1 MPLYLILPSCVD
13 EPHAKSL
20 ICHRLTGP
28 EEASFW
34 SIKRVHFSTLL
45 GLYRRLWGFRQ
56 DDGIDQSS
64 RTYHKTSSHG
74 KTHFSLKL
82 LAIGRVGQADHY
94 CIQGALGF
102 LCRQSIL
109 LIASVA
115 TSERGLHVSHNSD
128 MGGKT
133 FFWLK
138 CNIYSFL
145 RAWAWMGI
153 ALLTALETL

>member
-1 MPLYLILPSCVD
+1 MAIALLLQNKNLPMPLYLILPSCVD

-20 ICHRLTGP
+20 ICHRLTAP
-28 EEASFW
+28 EEAPFW

-45 GLYRRLWGFRQ
+45 ALYRRLWGFRQ

-102 LCRQSIL
+102 LLS
-109 LIASVA
+109 SVYI
-115 TSERGLHVSHNSD
+115 TNCICCHERKRAACIPQQRHGRKD
-128 MGGKT
+128 
-133 FFWLK
+133 FFLVE
-138 CNIYSFL
+138 
-145 RAWAWMGI
+145 M
-153 ALLTALETL
+153 